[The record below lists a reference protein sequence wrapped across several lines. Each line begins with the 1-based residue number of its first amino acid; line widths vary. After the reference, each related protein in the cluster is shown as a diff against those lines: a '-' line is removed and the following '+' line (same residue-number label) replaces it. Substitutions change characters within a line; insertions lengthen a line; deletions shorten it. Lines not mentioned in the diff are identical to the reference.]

1 MALAALGV
9 LAVRPVLPSTPLAY
23 VLGVQTLPGGLL
35 QSHQPARY
43 HELRCEMR
51 KLLVC

>member
-9 LAVRPVLPSTPLAY
+9 LAVRAVLPSTPLAY
-23 VLGVQTLPGGLL
+23 VLGVQTLPGGYANPTGLL
-35 QSHQPARY
+35 DTTSFG
-43 HELRCEMR
+43 CKMR